1 MIQTQIKMTTLYKR
15 LSEVGFPEKF
25 VRDKALPDWWDE
37 EFETTP
43 GAVVEA
49 AAYVSR
55 RLNLDITS
63 LLEPSAT
70 PVFKQSCQAKFKTKQ
85 GTTNQQLLVA
95 YCMATRIAEMVAYAC
110 VQKYNLLPAESKLV
124 RDEILKHQQL
134 VNLEGLLK
142 LCWNYGIPV
151 VHFDGFPLAQEVYK
165 FNAMVAFFEER
176 PVIVIS
182 LNQCSPTRLLFILAH
197 VLGQIIKGHV
207 NNYAIVYEEI
217 EIENVDIEEIEAKVF
232 AVEILLGKPDVAS
245 STNYNFK
252 GEQLAAYAQKI
263 SERDDITKTINHY
276 ALQYL
281 DLDRLDEDS
290 QDYLKLALME

>member
-1 MIQTQIKMTTLYKR
+1 MLQTSRKMITLYKR

-25 VRDKALPDWWDE
+25 VREKALPDWWDE
-37 EFETTP
+37 EFEATP

-55 RLNLDITS
+55 RLNLDITC

-110 VQKYNLLPAESKLV
+110 VPKYKLLPTDSKLV
-124 RDEILKHQQL
+124 RDEILKHQQF

-151 VHFDGFPLAQEVYK
+151 VHFNGFPLAPEVHK
-165 FNAMVAFFEER
+165 FNGMVAFFEGR
-176 PVIVIS
+176 PIIVIS
-182 LNQCSPTRLLFILAH
+182 FNQCSPTKLLFILAYA
-197 VLGQIIKGHV
+197 LGLIIKGHV
-207 NNYAIVYEEI
+207 NNSAIVDEEI
-217 EIENVDIEEIEAKVF
+217 ELASLDIEEIEAKEF
-232 AVEILLGKPDVAS
+232 ASELLLGKPDIGDQ
-245 STNYNFK
+245 THYDFR
-252 GEQLAAYAQKI
+252 GEQLAAYAQNI
-263 SERDDITKTINHY
+263 SERDDVPKTINHY

-281 DLDRLDEDS
+281 DLERLDEDS
-290 QDYLKLALME
+290 QDYLILALME